1 MEVLRDVSDL
11 TWNRFLDPNPES
23 SIFQSPLLRSVYRK
37 TTGYRPFV
45 FAVESGDEIEAL
57 VSGAIVSSSPGML
70 ARLSSRVV
78 IVGGPIGNQD
88 LFPAVL
94 NAVDELARNSAVF
107 SQIRNLKAPEDRSTF
122 ESVGYEW
129 EDHLNFVVDFD
140 QPPEILWRGMS
151 KARRK
156 AIERAD
162 DLGLRMVELGP
173 QDLGPCYQLL
183 RATYSRAKVPLA
195 DRSLFSNAF
204 ELLSDPGHLWALG
217 ASSSDSLCAVRLI
230 LRWKRTLFDWYA
242 GSSELGRSMH
252 ADEWLVW
259 QILQKGIECECA
271 SFDFGGAGAPG
282 QEYGPG
288 EFKRRFGG
296 RKIEPGRFVKTYH
309 PWTRRV
315 GTSIYQL
322 WRLLS

>member
-1 MEVLRDVSDL
+1 MEVLRDVPNL
-11 TWNRFLDPNPES
+11 AWNRFLDSNSES
-23 SIFQSPLLRSVYRK
+23 SIFQSPHLRSVFRK

-57 VSGAIVSSSPGML
+57 VSGAIVSSSRGAL

-78 IVGGPIGNQD
+78 IVGGPIGNQ
-88 LFPAVL
+88 
-94 NAVDELARNSAVF
+94 
-107 SQIRNLKAPEDRSTF
+107 NLKTPEDRSAF
-122 ESVGYEW
+122 ESVVYEW
-129 EDHLNFVVDFD
+129 EEHLNFVVDFD
-140 QPPEILWRGMS
+140 QPLEILWSRMS

-162 DLGLRMVELGP
+162 NLGLQMVELGP
-173 QDLGPCYQLL
+173 RDLGPCYELL
-183 RATYSRAKVPLA
+183 KATYSRAKVPLA
-195 DRSLFSNAF
+195 DRSLFSSAF
-204 ELLSDPGHLWALG
+204 ELLRDSGHLWALG
-217 ASSSDSLCAVRLI
+217 ARSSDSLCSVRLV

-242 GSSELGRSMH
+242 GSSELGRSIH

-259 QILQKGIECECA
+259 QILQKGVDCECA
-271 SFDFGGAGAPG
+271 AFDFGGAGAPG
-282 QEYGPG
+282 SDYGPG

-315 GTSIYQL
+315 ATSVYEL
-322 WRLLS
+322 

>member
-1 MEVLRDVSDL
+1 MEVLRDVPNL
-11 TWNRFLDPNPES
+11 AWNRFLDSNSES
-23 SIFQSPLLRSVYRK
+23 SIFQSPHLRSVFRK

-57 VSGAIVSSSPGML
+57 VSGAIVSSSRGAL

-94 NAVDELARNSAVF
+94 TAVDELARNSALF
-107 SQIRNLKAPEDRSTF
+107 SQIRNLKTPEDRSAF

-129 EDHLNFVVDFD
+129 EEHLNFVVDFD
-140 QPPEILWRGMS
+140 QPLEILCSRMS

-162 DLGLRMVELGP
+162 NLGLQMVELGP
-173 QDLGPCYQLL
+173 RDLGPCYQLL
-183 RATYSRAKVPLA
+183 KATYSRAKVPLA
-195 DRSLFSNAF
+195 DRSLFSSAF
-204 ELLSDPGHLWALG
+204 ELLRDSGHLWALG
-217 ASSSDSLCAVRLI
+217 ASSSDSLCSVRLV

-242 GSSELGRSMH
+242 GSSELGRSIH

-259 QILQKGIECECA
+259 QILQKGVDCECA
-271 SFDFGGAGAPG
+271 AFDFEGAGAPG
-282 QEYGPG
+282 SDYGPG

-315 GTSIYQL
+315 ATSVYEL
-322 WRLLS
+322 WR

>member
-1 MEVLRDVSDL
+1 MEVLSDVPDPA
-11 TWNRFLDPNPES
+11 WNRFLDANPES
-23 SIFQSPLLRSVYRK
+23 SIFQSPRLRSVFRK

-45 FAVESGDEIEAL
+45 FAVESGGEIAAL
-57 VSGAIVSSSPGML
+57 VSGAIVFG
-70 ARLSSRVV
+70 
-78 IVGGPIGNQD
+78 QHD

-107 SQIRNLKAPEDRSTF
+107 SQIRNLKAPEDRAAF

-140 QPPEILWRGMS
+140 QTLDKLWRGMS
-151 KARRK
+151 KARRR

-162 DLGLRMVELGP
+162 NLGLEMVELGP
-173 QDLGPCYQLL
+173 QDLGSCYELL
-183 RATYSRAKVPLA
+183 KATYSRAKVPLA
-195 DRSLFSNAF
+195 DRSLFSSAF
-204 ELLSDPGHLWALG
+204 DLLLDSGHLWACG
-217 ASSSDSLCAVRLI
+217 ARSSDSLCAVRLV
-230 LRWKRTLFDWYA
+230 LRWKRSLFDWYA

-252 ADEWLVW
+252 ADEWLIW
-259 QILQKGIECECA
+259 QLLQKGIHCECA
-271 SFDFGGAGAPG
+271 TFDFGGAGAPG
-282 QEYGPG
+282 ADYGPG

-315 GTSIYQL
+315 ATSIYEL
-322 WRLLS
+322 WRFLS